1 MRRETRIEDEKRED
15 TVMSLRGISGADAP
29 HLNLQF

>member
-1 MRRETRIEDEKRED
+1 MRREKRIEDEMRED
-15 TVMSLRGISGADAP
+15 TVMSLRGILGADAP